1 MDEVTSDL
9 EEMKAKAA
17 TLENHPELEQLVKD
31 TIVDIIKIALTR
43 TIDAKE
49 FLQNLTNPEKEA
61 LKVIM
66 QNIENGEGIVSISQA
81 VTNSS
86 LSRPVFKSVL
96 NKMKDLEIAE
106 LTNMGVKGTHVKII
120 DGVFLNIDDYID

>member
-9 EEMKAKAA
+9 EEMKAKAE

-31 TIVDIIKIALTR
+31 TIVNIIKIALIKTV
-43 TIDAKE
+43 DVKE
-49 FLQNLTNPEKEA
+49 FLQNLTNPEKDA

-66 QNIENGEGIVSISQA
+66 RNLKDGEGIVSISQA
-81 VTNSS
+81 VNSS
-86 LSRPVFKSVL
+86 NLSRPVFKSVL
-96 NKMKDLEIAE
+96 NKMKDMEIAE

-120 DGVFLNIDDYID
+120 DGIFLNIDDYID